1 MLEVNKTKAAVWVRK
16 MRKKQRCTYSLE
28 RVMVIC
34 FKHLKLQLE
43 KNRKETAQ
51 GALPAQKDAMSSSLK
66 MKTML

>member
-1 MLEVNKTKAAVWVRK
+1 M
-16 MRKKQRCTYSLE
+16 YSLE

-34 FKHLKLQLE
+34 FKHFKLQLE